1 MKKIIISL
9 VSVLLLTCSL
19 IGCTAEKQSEDNY
32 NGFKLNIDVDEFVS
46 RQEKELQEY
55 SKINDLTIKVNDEKK
70 SIVINVPVD
79 ISENTDSIR
88 KTIIYDQSKLDLI
101 NNLFNKALNTFDFC
115 NPIANY
121 KIDLNIINKSNK
133 EYIFEI
139 ISDKE
144 ITTNDIQKILKNDMK
159 DTDKDNDNQSSN
171 IDNSNDNN
179 NSSTNPNVQS
189 NSDLQSGYDLGLI
202 NTLKIQTESINTYLG
217 EPQIEVN
224 HESCIVRI
232 TYNNAPTELLTL
244 IEEGRWT
251 DEDYVNAY
259 SYLND
264 NVREIFGQEYDTSL
278 IIRCNGQTLYTT

>member
-1 MKKIIISL
+1 MKKIISL
-9 VSVLLLTCSL
+9 VSVLVLTCSL
-19 IGCTAEKQSEDNY
+19 IGCTAEKQSEDKY
-32 NGFKLNIDVDEFVS
+32 NGFKLNVDVDEFVS
-46 RQEKELQEY
+46 RQEKELQDY
-55 SKINDLTIKVNDEKK
+55 SKINDLNIKVNDEKK

-79 ISENTDSIR
+79 LSENTDYIR
-88 KTIIYDQSKLDLI
+88 KTIIDDQTKLDMI

-121 KIDLNIINKSNK
+121 KIDLNIINKSN
-133 EYIFEI
+133 EESVFEI

-144 ITTNDIQKILKNDMK
+144 ITTNDIQKILKKDMK
-159 DTDKDNDNQSSN
+159 DT
-171 IDNSNDNN
+171 DNSNDNN
-179 NSSTNPNVQS
+179 NSESNPNIQSSNPNVQS

-202 NTLKIQTESINTYLG
+202 NTLKIQTESINSYLG

-224 HESCIVRI
+224 HESYIVRM
-232 TYNNAPTELLTL
+232 TYNNAPSELLTL

>member
-9 VSVLLLTCSL
+9 LSVLVLTCSL
-19 IGCTAEKQSEDNY
+19 IGCTAEKQSEDKY
-32 NGFKLNIDVDEFVS
+32 NGFKLNVDVDEFVS
-46 RQEKELQEY
+46 RQEKELQDY
-55 SKINDLTIKVNDEKK
+55 SKINDLNIKVNDEKK

-79 ISENTDSIR
+79 LSENTDYIR
-88 KTIIYDQSKLDLI
+88 KTIIDDQTKLDMI

-133 EYIFEI
+133 EYVFEI

-144 ITTNDIQKILKNDMK
+144 ITTNDIQKILKKDMK
-159 DTDKDNDNQSSN
+159 DTDNSNDNQSSN
-171 IDNSNDNN
+171 TDNN
-179 NSSTNPNVQS
+179 NNNTKSNENIQS

-202 NTLKIQTESINTYLG
+202 NTLKIQTESINTYFG

-224 HESCIVRI
+224 HESYIVRM
-232 TYNNAPTELLTL
+232 TYNNAPTEFLTL

-251 DEDYVNAY
+251 DDAYVDAY
-259 SYLND
+259 NYLND

>member
-9 VSVLLLTCSL
+9 LSVLVLTCSL
-19 IGCTAEKQSEDNY
+19 IGCTAEKQSEDKY
-32 NGFKLNIDVDEFVS
+32 NGFKLNVDVDEFVS
-46 RQEKELQEY
+46 RQEKELQDY
-55 SKINDLTIKVNDEKK
+55 SKINDLNIKVNDEKK

-79 ISENTDSIR
+79 LSENTDYIR
-88 KTIIYDQSKLDLI
+88 KTIIDDQTKLDMI

-133 EYIFEI
+133 EYVFEI

-144 ITTNDIQKILKNDMK
+144 ITTNDIQKILKKDMK

-171 IDNSNDNN
+171 TDNSNDN

-202 NTLKIQTESINTYLG
+202 NTLKIQTESINSYLG
-217 EPQIEVN
+217 EPQININ
-224 HESCIVRI
+224 HESYIVII

-244 IEEGRWT
+244 IEQGRWT

-259 SYLND
+259 SYLDD
-264 NVREIFGQEYDTSL
+264 NVKEIVGQEYDTVL
-278 IIRCNGQTLYTT
+278 TIKCNGQVLYAN

>member
-9 VSVLLLTCSL
+9 LSVLVLTCSL
-19 IGCTAEKQSEDNY
+19 IGCTAEKQSEDKY
-32 NGFKLNIDVDEFVS
+32 NGFKLNVDVDEFVS
-46 RQEKELQEY
+46 RQEKELQDY
-55 SKINDLTIKVNDEKK
+55 SKINDLNIKVNDEKK

-79 ISENTDSIR
+79 LSENTDYIR
-88 KTIIYDQSKLDLI
+88 KTIIDDQTKLDMI

-121 KIDLNIINKSNK
+121 KIDLNIINKNNK

-144 ITTNDIQKILKNDMK
+144 ITTNDIQKILKKDMK
-159 DTDKDNDNQSSN
+159 DT
-171 IDNSNDNN
+171 DNSNDNN
-179 NSSTNPNVQS
+179 NSESNPNIQNSNPNVQS
-189 NSDLQSGYDLGLI
+189 NSDLQSGYDSGLI
-202 NTLKIQTESINTYLG
+202 NTLKIQTESINTYFG

-224 HESCIVRI
+224 HESYIVRI

-251 DEDYVNAY
+251 DDAYVDAY
-259 SYLND
+259 NYLND

>member
-1 MKKIIISL
+1 MKKIISMVMALMLCVGMVGCSIDPNQIQDSKSHSIDDFSKQLESDLNAQSTKGTHVQIMTNNKKDTVTIYFKNTEEEIS
-9 VSVLLLTCSL
+9 VDDF
-19 IGCTAEKQSEDNY
+19 KQSIINNDYGVCDTISSNFNTCLHKYHE
-32 NGFKLNIDVDEFVS
+32 NGF
-46 RQEKELQEY
+46 
-55 SKINDLTIKVNDEKK
+55 
-70 SIVINVPVD
+70 
-79 ISENTDSIR
+79 
-88 KTIIYDQSKLDLI
+88 
-101 NNLFNKALNTFDFC
+101 
-115 NPIANY
+115 
-121 KIDLNIINKSNK
+121 
-133 EYIFEI
+133 
-139 ISDKE
+139 
-144 ITTNDIQKILKNDMK
+144 NDIQLVVCYVDSRNILLMRLIGSEDIDSEIVRNYFNDFI
-159 DTDKDNDNQSSN
+159 DDDDNDVDDQSN
-171 IDNSNDNN
+171 NNNNNDNN
-179 NSSTNPNVQS
+179 NSESNPNVQS
-189 NSDLQSGYDLGLI
+189 NSDLQSGYDSGLI

>member
-1 MKKIIISL
+1 MKKIISL
-9 VSVLLLTCSL
+9 VSVLVLTCSL
-19 IGCTAEKQSEDNY
+19 IGCTAEKQSEDKY
-32 NGFKLNIDVDEFVS
+32 NGFKLNVDVDEFVS
-46 RQEKELQEY
+46 RQEKELQDY
-55 SKINDLTIKVNDEKK
+55 SKINDLNIKINDEKK

-79 ISENTDSIR
+79 LSENTDYIR
-88 KTIIYDQSKLDLI
+88 KTIIDDQTKLDMI

-121 KIDLNIINKSNK
+121 KIDLNIINKSN
-133 EYIFEI
+133 EESVFEI

-144 ITTNDIQKILKNDMK
+144 ITTNDIQKILKKDMK
-159 DTDKDNDNQSSN
+159 DT
-171 IDNSNDNN
+171 DNSNDNN
-179 NSSTNPNVQS
+179 NSESNPNIQSSNPNVQS

-202 NTLKIQTESINTYLG
+202 NTLKIQTESINSYLG

-224 HESCIVRI
+224 HESYIVRM
-232 TYNNAPTELLTL
+232 TYNNAPSELLTL

>member
-1 MKKIIISL
+1 MKKIISL
-9 VSVLLLTCSL
+9 VSVLVLTCSL
-19 IGCTAEKQSEDNY
+19 IGCTAEKQSEDKY
-32 NGFKLNIDVDEFVS
+32 NGFKLNVDVDEFVS

-55 SKINDLTIKVNDEKK
+55 SKINDLNIKVNDEKK

-79 ISENTDSIR
+79 LSENTDYIR
-88 KTIIYDQSKLDLI
+88 KTIIDDQTKLDMI

-121 KIDLNIINKSNK
+121 KIDLNIINKSN
-133 EYIFEI
+133 EESIFEI

-144 ITTNDIQKILKNDMK
+144 ITTNDIQKILKKDMK
-159 DTDKDNDNQSSN
+159 DT
-171 IDNSNDNN
+171 DNSNDNN
-179 NSSTNPNVQS
+179 NNNSESNPNIQSSNPNVQS

-202 NTLKIQTESINTYLG
+202 NTLKIQTESINSYLG

-224 HESCIVRI
+224 HESYIVRM
-232 TYNNAPTELLTL
+232 TYNNAPSELLTL

-264 NVREIFGQEYDTSL
+264 NVKEIFGEEYDTVL
-278 IIRCNGQTLYTT
+278 TIKCNGQVFYAN

>member
-1 MKKIIISL
+1 MKKLISL

-19 IGCTAEKQSEDNY
+19 IGCTAEKQSEDKY
-32 NGFKLNIDVDEFVS
+32 NGFKLNVDVDEFVS

-79 ISENTDSIR
+79 ISGNTDYIR
-88 KTIIYDQSKLDLI
+88 KTIIDDQTKLDMI

-121 KIDLNIINKSNK
+121 KIDLNIINKSN
-133 EYIFEI
+133 EESVFEI

-144 ITTNDIQKILKNDMK
+144 ITTIDIQKILKKDMK
-159 DTDKDNDNQSSN
+159 DTED
-171 IDNSNDNN
+171 SNDNN
-179 NSSTNPNVQS
+179 NSESNPNIQSNPNVQS
-189 NSDLQSGYDLGLI
+189 NSDLQSGYDSGLI
-202 NTLKIQTESINTYLG
+202 NTLKIQTESINTYFG

-224 HESCIVRI
+224 HESYIVRM
-232 TYNNAPTELLTL
+232 TYNNAPTEFLTL
-244 IEEGRWT
+244 IEKGRWT
-251 DEDYVNAY
+251 DDAYVDAY
-259 SYLND
+259 NYLND

>member
-1 MKKIIISL
+1 MKKIISL
-9 VSVLLLTCSL
+9 LSVLVLTCSL
-19 IGCTAEKQSEDNY
+19 IGCTAEKQSEDKY
-32 NGFKLNIDVDEFVS
+32 NGFKLNADVDEFVS

-55 SKINDLTIKVNDEKK
+55 SKINDLKIKVNDEKK
-70 SIVINVPVD
+70 SIVINVPID
-79 ISENTDSIR
+79 LSENTDYIR
-88 KTIIYDQSKLDLI
+88 KTIINDQTKLDLI

-121 KIDLNIINKSNK
+121 KIDLNIINKSN
-133 EYIFEI
+133 EESIFEI

-144 ITTNDIQKILKNDMK
+144 ITTNDIQKILKKDMK
-159 DTDKDNDNQSSN
+159 DTED
-171 IDNSNDNN
+171 SNDNN
-179 NSSTNPNVQS
+179 NSESNPNTQSNPNVQS

-202 NTLKIQTESINTYLG
+202 NTLKIQTESINTYFG

-232 TYNNAPTELLTL
+232 TYNNAPTEFLTL
-244 IEEGRWT
+244 IEKGRWT
-251 DEDYVNAY
+251 DDAYVDAY
-259 SYLND
+259 NYLND

>member
-1 MKKIIISL
+1 MTNNKKDTVTIYFKNTEEEIS
-9 VSVLLLTCSL
+9 VDDF
-19 IGCTAEKQSEDNY
+19 KQSIINNDYGVCDTISSNFNTCLHKYHE
-32 NGFKLNIDVDEFVS
+32 NGF
-46 RQEKELQEY
+46 
-55 SKINDLTIKVNDEKK
+55 
-70 SIVINVPVD
+70 
-79 ISENTDSIR
+79 
-88 KTIIYDQSKLDLI
+88 
-101 NNLFNKALNTFDFC
+101 
-115 NPIANY
+115 
-121 KIDLNIINKSNK
+121 
-133 EYIFEI
+133 
-139 ISDKE
+139 
-144 ITTNDIQKILKNDMK
+144 NDIQLIVCYVDSRNILLMRLIGSEDIDSETVRNYFNDFI
-159 DTDKDNDNQSSN
+159 DDDDNDVDDQSN
-171 IDNSNDNN
+171 NNNNNDNN
-179 NSSTNPNVQS
+179 NSESNPNVQS
-189 NSDLQSGYDLGLI
+189 NSDLQSGYDSGLI

>member
-9 VSVLLLTCSL
+9 LSVLVLTCSL
-19 IGCTAEKQSEDNY
+19 IGCTAEKQSEDKY
-32 NGFKLNIDVDEFVS
+32 NGFKLNVDVDEFVS
-46 RQEKELQEY
+46 RQEKELQDY
-55 SKINDLTIKVNDEKK
+55 SKINDLNIKVNDEKK

-79 ISENTDSIR
+79 LSENTDYIR
-88 KTIIYDQSKLDLI
+88 KTIIDDQTKLDMI

-133 EYIFEI
+133 EYVFEI

-144 ITTNDIQKILKNDMK
+144 ITTNDIQKILKKDMK

-171 IDNSNDNN
+171 TDNSNN

-202 NTLKIQTESINTYLG
+202 NTLKIQTESINSYLG
-217 EPQIEVN
+217 EPQININ
-224 HESCIVRI
+224 HESYIVRI
-232 TYNNAPTELLTL
+232 NYNNAPTELLTL
-244 IEEGRWT
+244 IEQGRWT

-259 SYLND
+259 SYLDD
-264 NVREIFGQEYDTSL
+264 NVKEIVGQEYDTVL
-278 IIRCNGQTLYTT
+278 TIKCNGQVLYAN

>member
-9 VSVLLLTCSL
+9 LSVLVLTCSL
-19 IGCTAEKQSEDNY
+19 IGCTAEKQSEDKY
-32 NGFKLNIDVDEFVS
+32 NGFKLNVDVDEFVS
-46 RQEKELQEY
+46 RQEKELQDY
-55 SKINDLTIKVNDEKK
+55 SKINDLNIKVNDEKK

-79 ISENTDSIR
+79 LSENTDYIR
-88 KTIIYDQSKLDLI
+88 KTIIDDQTKLDMI

-133 EYIFEI
+133 EYVFEI

-144 ITTNDIQKILKNDMK
+144 ITTNDIQKILKKDMK

-171 IDNSNDNN
+171 TDNSNDN

-189 NSDLQSGYDLGLI
+189 NSDLQSGYDSGLI
-202 NTLKIQTESINTYLG
+202 NTLKIQTESINSYLG
-217 EPQIEVN
+217 EPQININ
-224 HESCIVRI
+224 HESYIVRI
-232 TYNNAPTELLTL
+232 TYNNAPTELITL

-259 SYLND
+259 SYLDD
-264 NVREIFGQEYDTSL
+264 NVKEIVGQEYDTVL
-278 IIRCNGQTLYTT
+278 TIKCNGQVLYAN

>member
-1 MKKIIISL
+1 MKKIISL
-9 VSVLLLTCSL
+9 LSVLVLTCSL
-19 IGCTAEKQSEDNY
+19 IGCTAEKQSEDKY
-32 NGFKLNIDVDEFVS
+32 NGFKLNVDVDEFVS

-55 SKINDLTIKVNDEKK
+55 SKINDLNIKVNDEKK

-79 ISENTDSIR
+79 LSENTDYIR
-88 KTIIYDQSKLDLI
+88 KTIINDQTKLDLI

-121 KIDLNIINKSNK
+121 KIDLNIINKSN
-133 EYIFEI
+133 EESIFEI

-144 ITTNDIQKILKNDMK
+144 ITTNDIQKILKKDMK
-159 DTDKDNDNQSSN
+159 DTED
-171 IDNSNDNN
+171 SNDNN
-179 NSSTNPNVQS
+179 NSESNPNTQSNPNVQS

-202 NTLKIQTESINTYLG
+202 NTLKIQTESINTYFG

-232 TYNNAPTELLTL
+232 TYNNAPTEFLTL
-244 IEEGRWT
+244 IEKGRWT
-251 DEDYVNAY
+251 DDAYVDAY
-259 SYLND
+259 NYLND

>member
-1 MKKIIISL
+1 MKKLISL

-19 IGCTAEKQSEDNY
+19 IGCTAEKQSEDKY
-32 NGFKLNIDVDEFVS
+32 NGFKLNVDVDEFVS
-46 RQEKELQEY
+46 RQEKELQDY
-55 SKINDLTIKVNDEKK
+55 SKINDLNIKVNDEKK

-79 ISENTDSIR
+79 LSENTDYIR
-88 KTIIYDQSKLDLI
+88 KTIIDDQTKLDMI

-133 EYIFEI
+133 EYVFEI

-144 ITTNDIQKILKNDMK
+144 ITTNDIQKILKKDMK
-159 DTDKDNDNQSSN
+159 DT
-171 IDNSNDNN
+171 DNSNDNN
-179 NSSTNPNVQS
+179 NSESNPNIQSSNPNVQS

-202 NTLKIQTESINTYLG
+202 NTLKIQTESINSYLG

-224 HESCIVRI
+224 HESYIVRM
-232 TYNNAPTELLTL
+232 TYNDAPSELLTL

-259 SYLND
+259 NYLND